1 MVNDGGWRSYAL
13 AASLVESVRIRAL
26 QAPSQLA
33 PQDGAAI
40 KFLYSAAGSQM
51 RGRYI
56 ARAGRFEA
64 PRALGPVGGIPRSI
78 SPEAAGGHIGHR
90 PPGPVVHPLHS
101 SWRGA

>member
-13 AASLVESVRIRAL
+13 AAGLVASARSRVL

-33 PQDGAAI
+33 PQDGAVI
-40 KFLYSAAGSQM
+40 KILYSAAGSQM
-51 RGRYI
+51 RGRSI

-64 PRALGPVGGIPRSI
+64 PRALGPVGGIPGSI
-78 SPEAAGGHIGHR
+78 SPEAAGGHIGYR
-90 PPGPVVHPLHS
+90 PPGPVVHPVHS